1 MSIIRKAI
9 AAIGEGMEFV
19 LSDETRD
26 RYGDVIVAA
35 GWDLR
40 WFKKNPVALFG
51 HSSGFPIGRWED
63 VRVEGTKLVGR
74 LRFAEEGT
82 SPRIDELRRLVEQGI
97 LRAVS
102 VGFRPIEDEAIDPKN
117 PWDGRRYL
125 KSELL
130 ETSLVSVPANP
141 AALAIAKGMQI
152 SDDTLAIAFGED
164 ALGGDG
170 IRRRGSSGEHA
181 KSTPVRKGRTTMKT
195 ISQRVEDAQEALN
208 QARDAL
214 TEHVAED
221 DYDVDA
227 EVALSE
233 AVKAAEDKLASLKRA
248 ESALAAKTADPARH
262 PAPAVRKPLGQQEKE
277 PRPADLIIRSAVCHL
292 VAKVQGKG
300 LDQVLHERYPD
311 HEATHI
317 VTKAD
322 MTIGTTTTSGWASQL
337 VETATADFMELLSP
351 MSVYPRL
358 AARSGRLAFG
368 PNSGAIK
375 VPFES
380 SSPSVSGSF
389 VLEGAPIPVRRI
401 GVDSTTLTPH
411 KMGVISTFSRE
422 LAKYSNPQIES
433 LLRRRI
439 LRDTAITIDT
449 LLFDTTAGSAT
460 RPAGL
465 LNGVSAIT
473 ASSEGGYQ
481 AILDDIAALAAPFDA
496 ANAGRDLVLVMNP
509 AQARKLRM
517 QPGPDGTFGWAGTIM
532 DEFAVMSSTSITSGT
547 VIMLDAADFLTAAGD
562 TPEFDVSE
570 SAVLHMED
578 TTPLEIVSGTGP
590 TTADPVRSMFQTAT
604 MALRML
610 LDITWSMPRS
620 GMIQY
625 TTSVTW
631 GDVI

>member
-1 MSIIRKAI
+1 MK
-9 AAIGEGMEFV
+9 
-19 LSDETRD
+19 
-26 RYGDVIVAA
+26 
-35 GWDLR
+35 
-40 WFKKNPVALFG
+40 
-51 HSSGFPIGRWED
+51 
-63 VRVEGTKLVGR
+63 
-74 LRFAEEGT
+74 
-82 SPRIDELRRLVEQGI
+82 
-97 LRAVS
+97 
-102 VGFRPIEDEAIDPKN
+102 
-117 PWDGRRYL
+117 
-125 KSELL
+125 
-130 ETSLVSVPANP
+130 
-141 AALAIAKGMQI
+141 I

-170 IRRRGSSGEHA
+170 IRRRGTSGEHA
-181 KSTPVRKGRTTMKT
+181 TIPPVRKGRTTMKT

-214 TEHVAED
+214 TEHVSED

-248 ESALAAKTADPARH
+248 EAALAAKTADAPRH
-262 PAPAVRKPLGQQEKE
+262 PAPAARKPLLAKDNA
-277 PRPADLIIRSAVCHL
+277 PSRPADLLIRSAVCHL
-292 VAKVQGKG
+292 VAKIQGKT
-300 LDQVLHERYPD
+300 LEQVLEARYPD
-311 HEATHI
+311 HEETHV

-358 AARSGRLAFG
+358 AARSGRLNFG

-509 AQARKLRM
+509 AQARRLRM

-532 DEFAVMSSTSITSGT
+532 DEFAVMSSTSITAGT

-610 LDITWSMPRS
+610 LDITWAMPRT

-625 TTSVTW
+625 TTGVTW
-631 GDVI
+631 GDVV